1 MVDRKKKKKKKKKK
15 LEIMSVDNRHVAFPI
30 SDV

>member
-1 MVDRKKKKKKKKKK
+1 MVDRKKKKKKKKK

>member
-1 MVDRKKKKKKKKKK
+1 MVDRKKKKKKKK